1 MSKLH
6 IINEKYFKMSD
17 SMEVF
22 CQFGMS
28 ILCRV
33 ETGWGKI
40 GDPVGFYYKG
50 QKLSGPET
58 HVGDAIFMDHDGPH
72 TSWIIAK
79 KPRDPRL
86 SLLWEFGYRS
96 ATRIRVAEPSA
107 DAVLHELRVRAGFEY
122 ADDPTDDNWAWK
134 EPIIERPSKK
144 PVIIKDAKGNV
155 LVALYA
161 GYVGSGRTYCYWFMR
176 EDASLADIKSA
187 LLASSESNKRHPLL
201 Q

>member
-22 CQFGMS
+22 CQLGMS

-58 HVGDAIFMDHDGPH
+58 HVGDAIFMDHDGPY

-96 ATRIRVAEPSA
+96 STRINVEDPSVDSVVHA
-107 DAVLHELRVRAGFEY
+107 LRIHAGFEY
-122 ADDPTDDNWAWK
+122 ADGPADDWAWR
-134 EPIIERPSKK
+134 EPIIEKPSKK
-144 PVIIKDAKGNV
+144 PVIIKDKTGV
-155 LVALYA
+155 LVSLFA
-161 GYVGSGRTYCYWFMR
+161 GYLGSGRTYCYWFMR
-176 EDASLADIKSA
+176 EDASLVDIKSA